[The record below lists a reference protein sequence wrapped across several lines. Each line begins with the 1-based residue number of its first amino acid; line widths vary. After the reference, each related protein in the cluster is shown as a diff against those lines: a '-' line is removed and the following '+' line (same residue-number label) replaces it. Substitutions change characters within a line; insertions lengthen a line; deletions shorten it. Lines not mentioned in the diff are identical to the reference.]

1 MTLAMRLPDL
11 SQPRL
16 PPPPPPP
23 DPALLAAIRAEA
35 EAAGHAR
42 GLLEGHQQGR
52 AEEAATRDAEAVRC
66 LGVIALMLDQAA
78 EAGRMVAEQSAAAM
92 ARMLVAA
99 LDLTLA
105 DTLARHGAAVVMQVM
120 APLLPEMARRPE
132 AVLRVAPDL
141 VEAVAALLPQGAPP
155 VVGDPDLMPGDGT
168 LAWHEGRH
176 FLSLARRRAA
186 IHDALREAGFACAAT
201 ADAQGDLE
209 S

>member
-1 MTLAMRLPDL
+1 MTLGMRLPDL
-11 SQPRL
+11 MQPRI

-23 DPALLAAIRAEA
+23 DPALVAAIRAEG

-42 GLLEGHQQGR
+42 GLLEGQHQAR

-66 LGVIALMLDQAA
+66 LGVVALMLDEAA
-78 EAGRMVAEQSAAAM
+78 EAGRAVAEQSAAAM

-105 DTLARHGAAVVMQVM
+105 DTLARHGAAVVVQVM
-120 APLLPEMARRPE
+120 APLLPAMAQKPE
-132 AVLRVAPDL
+132 AVLRVAPCL
-141 VEAVAALLPQGAPP
+141 VEAVAARLPEGAPQ

-168 LAWHEGRH
+168 LAWRDGRNV
-176 FLSLARRRAA
+176 LSLARRRAA
-186 IHDALREAGFACAAT
+186 IHDALREAGFACAVA
-201 ADAQGDLE
+201 ADAKGELE